1 MILNKSVFSGRSDW
15 PNLQGAAA
23 INRTQFGQ
31 SGETGK
37 SYWKSVSWSCRN
49 PTLEDHTWSWSAS
62 SGELPDQYQRDRL
75 IQIHGNT
82 PEPGPDHGYSTWI
95 MLDDGRIFLA
105 DYTNFGD
112 VPPHLPLGRRISG
125 AGRSEIGPVC
135 QSVSLSSCAT
145 TVSSVS

>member
-1 MILNKSVFSGRSDW
+1 
-15 PNLQGAAA
+15 LQGAAA

-31 SGETGK
+31 TGETGK

-62 SGELPDQYQRDRL
+62 FGELPDQYQRDRL

-112 VPPHLPLGRRISG
+112 VRPTSHLVGVYLEPDDLR
-125 AGRSEIGPVC
+125 
-135 QSVSLSSCAT
+135 
-145 TVSSVS
+145 